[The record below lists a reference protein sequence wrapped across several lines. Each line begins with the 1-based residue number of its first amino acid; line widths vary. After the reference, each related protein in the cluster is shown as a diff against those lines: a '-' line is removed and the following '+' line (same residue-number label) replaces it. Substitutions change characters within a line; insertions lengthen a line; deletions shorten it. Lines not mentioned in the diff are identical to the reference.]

1 MIDVLERVLIPN
13 QEDWPFDGAGQP
25 ENGAAQLLDLRI
37 QGDEIVGFDP
47 SLGPEASFVVL
58 PKLVEAHCHL
68 DKCHTLP
75 RLGEV
80 GGNLLKAIE
89 AQRADKDNW
98 TESDL
103 SARMTRGITELRDA
117 GCSIARSHIDWGDD
131 VEPPLSWR
139 VAQAFAPADGLE
151 LQWAALTSIGQM
163 AEAGVAYGI
172 ARHVASARNGVL
184 GVFLLNHDPDLMS
197 RGLRATFAAATHFG
211 LMLDFHVDEGLEP
224 TNGLELIAD
233 IALEVGFE
241 APILCGHCVSLIS
254 KPRDET
260 MAIADKLARAGI
272 SVCALPTTNL
282 YLQSRD
288 GGSPTQRGLTRLREL
303 HQAGVNIVIGSDNV
317 SDAFC
322 PVGSHDPMAALNLG
336 ILAAHLD
343 PPLEQWIS
351 TITHNA
357 RKALGV
363 STALNEPV
371 KLSDI
376 LIYKAGSLAD
386 VVAGRASVHK
396 LREGRS

>member
-184 GVFLLNHDPDLMS
+184 GVFLLNHNPDLMS
-197 RGLRATFAAATHFG
+197 R
-211 LMLDFHVDEGLEP
+211 
-224 TNGLELIAD
+224 GLELIAD